1 MFGSAILGTAVGL
14 VLLFAVTALL
24 CSGVTEMI
32 SNVLQKRAAMLL
44 RGLRSILDAPEATSG
59 AAEKKKAKAPGGE
72 GSISGSLAAA
82 VKVPGNTRRAHVKFS
97 QSLENA
103 ATAAPEGTAPAAPAK
118 NQTTA
123 SEDLLV
129 TSPVT
134 IALFNNPLIQSLQ
147 TRRTIVASRLR
158 NPSYIPARTFA
169 RALID
174 MLVPKK
180 DGELPGGEVVLKH
193 LAEVVGNLPPGH
205 LKASLQ
211 ALLLQCGK
219 DLEKFTKA
227 VEDWY
232 DAEMDRVSGW
242 YKRYVAKITLVVGA
256 ILVLLLN
263 INTLTIGRTLY
274 SSSVIGTAVSSVAAK
289 TTSCPANESTQKC
302 LGDLQAQLSAATQ
315 AGLPIGWAAVS
326 DCAAPNI
333 HCNWL
338 DQRGIFSRHGGS
350 PWQVVLV
357 LIGFLATI
365 IALTP
370 GARFWFDLLG
380 KLGSLRST
388 GPKPPS

>member
-1 MFGSAILGTAVGL
+1 MRREGVVFGSAILGTAVGL

-59 AAEKKKAKAPGGE
+59 AAKKKKAKAPGGD

-82 VKVPGNTRRAHVKFS
+82 VKVPDNTRRAHANFS
-97 QSLENA
+97 ESLENA
-103 ATAAPEGTAPAAPAK
+103 SAAAPEGTASAAPAK

-242 YKRYVAKITLVVGA
+242 YKRWSRVVLAIIGFVAAVLINIDTIQVAHALYVDIPL
-256 ILVLLLN
+256 
-263 INTLTIGRTLY
+263 RD
-274 SSSVIGTAVSSVAAK
+274 AVSAA
-289 TTSCPANESTQKC
+289 
-302 LGDLQAQLSAATQ
+302 AA
-315 AGLPIGWAAVS
+315 S
-326 DCAAPNI
+326 
-333 HCNWL
+333 
-338 DQRGIFSRHGGS
+338 
-350 PWQVVLV
+350 
-357 LIGFLATI
+357 
-365 IALTP
+365 
-370 GARFWFDLLG
+370 
-380 KLGSLRST
+380 
-388 GPKPPS
+388 GPL